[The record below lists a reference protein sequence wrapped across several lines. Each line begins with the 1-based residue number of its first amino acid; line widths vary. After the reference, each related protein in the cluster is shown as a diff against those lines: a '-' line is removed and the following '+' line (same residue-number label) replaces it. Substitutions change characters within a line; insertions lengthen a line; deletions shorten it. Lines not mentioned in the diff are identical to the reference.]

1 MRIELQSIKL
11 RNCSV
16 SKNTSSSNNQL
27 GFIGELWQ
35 QAKLVFQLILDP
47 KVPIYLKALPF
58 AALAYL
64 IFPVDFLP
72 DFVPGLGQLDDL
84 TILLLGAKVFIELA
98 PKDIV
103 AQYKDRM
110 NAINE
115 GSDLKST
122 TGNVVDKQGD
132 EGDIIDGII
141 IDNDEEM

>member
-1 MRIELQSIKL
+1 M
-11 RNCSV
+11 
-16 SKNTSSSNNQL
+16 SKKPSSSSNQL

-64 IFPVDFLP
+64 IFPFDFLP

-103 AQYKDRM
+103 AQYIDRM
-110 NAINE
+110 QTLNE
-115 GSDLKST
+115 GNDLKSSSEKA
-122 TGNVVDKQGD
+122 VDKQDD
-132 EGDIIDGII
+132 EDDVIEGII
-141 IDNDEEM
+141 IDNDEEL

>member
-1 MRIELQSIKL
+1 
-11 RNCSV
+11 V

-122 TGNVVDKQGD
+122 TGKVVDKQGD